1 MNILNSIQIKNFRG
15 FDNLDIDGFSQ
26 INLFIGRNN
35 SGKSSVLEAIFLLM
49 GMSNPILSNNIN
61 RMRGLNIKTAE
72 ELKYLFYFIA

>member
-35 SGKSSVLEAIFLLM
+35 SGKSSVLEAIF
-49 GMSNPILSNNIN
+49 
-61 RMRGLNIKTAE
+61 
-72 ELKYLFYFIA
+72 FYFIA